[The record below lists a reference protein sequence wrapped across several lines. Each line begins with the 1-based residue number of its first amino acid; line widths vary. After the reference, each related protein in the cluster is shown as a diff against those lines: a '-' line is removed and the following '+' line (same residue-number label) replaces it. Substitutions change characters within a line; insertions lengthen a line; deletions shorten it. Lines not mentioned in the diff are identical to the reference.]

1 MLTWHFSS
9 HSYAYEMFL
18 GLGELTGAG
27 LLIFRRTTTVGA
39 CLLLAIL
46 GNVAFLNYSHH
57 IPVKFQSSCYVIMV
71 CYLLALDFRRLAF
84 VFFENRESGIDF
96 ISRQPAVPAKNPGV
110 VIPLKLG
117 FAAFAL
123 ANAFA
128 YILILDSKPSA
139 VCGAWS
145 VSQILES
152 GTGTSTD
159 DSMLWK
165 KIFFERENAGTFSG
179 SVKDSNGSKTNF

>member
-1 MLTWHFSS
+1 
-9 HSYAYEMFL
+9 
-18 GLGELTGAG
+18 
-27 LLIFRRTTTVGA
+27 
-39 CLLLAIL
+39 
-46 GNVAFLNYSHH
+46 
-57 IPVKFQSSCYVIMV
+57 
-71 CYLLALDFRRLAF
+71 
-84 VFFENRESGIDF
+84 
-96 ISRQPAVPAKNPGV
+96 VPAKNPGV

-145 VSQILES
+145 VNQILES

-159 DSMLWK
+159 DSMPWK
-165 KIFFERENAGTFSG
+165 KIFFERENGGIFSG
-179 SVKDSNGSKTNF
+179 SVKDSNGSKTNFRYEIRPEAGELSISFINPAASPGFDGRYSFADNDTLQLAGRLGGHPVEWRLTRLK